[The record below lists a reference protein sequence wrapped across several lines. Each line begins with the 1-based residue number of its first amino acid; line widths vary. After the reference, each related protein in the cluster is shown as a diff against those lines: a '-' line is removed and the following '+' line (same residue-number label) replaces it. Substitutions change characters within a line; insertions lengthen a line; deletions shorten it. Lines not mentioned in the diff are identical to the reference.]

1 MTDYDHNAIDELLH
15 SRARLAI
22 VAFLAGAEEADFVAI
37 REATKMTDGNASV
50 HLRKLE
56 DGGYVTVRKHFVA
69 RKPQSIY
76 ALTDMGRKALLAYV
90 AHLESLVPTKGSGK
104 EKKS

>member
-76 ALTDMGRKALLAYV
+76 ALTDRGRKALLAYV
-90 AHLESLVPTKGSGK
+90 AHLESLVPSGK
-104 EKKS
+104 KGQ